1 MTLNLSKIILG
12 GGCFWCTEGVFQLV
26 RGVEKV
32 VSGYTGGATL
42 NPTYM
47 QVCSGQTGHAEVI
60 EVSFN
65 PEVISLT
72 ELLDIFFHLHNP
84 TTLNKQGAD
93 AGTQYRSA
101 VYYLD
106 DAQLP
111 IIRQALEAAQADFP
125 DKIVTE
131 VTKLNIFYPAENYHQ
146 NYFKNH
152 PEQGYCQ
159 LVINPKISKLK
170 QKYISKIQD

>member
-65 PEVISLT
+65 PEVICLT

-111 IIRQALEAAQADFP
+111 IIQQALEAAQADFP

>member
-32 VSGYTGGATL
+32 VSGYAGGATL

-65 PEVISLT
+65 SEVISLT

-93 AGTQYRSA
+93 AGT
-101 VYYLD
+101 
-106 DAQLP
+106 
-111 IIRQALEAAQADFP
+111 
-125 DKIVTE
+125 
-131 VTKLNIFYPAENYHQ
+131 
-146 NYFKNH
+146 
-152 PEQGYCQ
+152 
-159 LVINPKISKLK
+159 
-170 QKYISKIQD
+170 

>member
-111 IIRQALEAAQADFP
+111 IIQQALEAAQADFP

-170 QKYISKIQD
+170 QKYISKLIN

>member
-32 VSGYTGGATL
+32 VSGYAGGATL
-42 NPTYM
+42 NPNYM

-111 IIRQALEAAQADFP
+111 IIQQALEAAQADFP

>member
-111 IIRQALEAAQADFP
+111 IIQQALEAAQADFP

>member
-1 MTLNLSKIILG
+1 
-12 GGCFWCTEGVFQLV
+12 
-26 RGVEKV
+26 
-32 VSGYTGGATL
+32 
-42 NPTYM
+42 M

-101 VYYLD
+101 VYYFD

-111 IIRQALEAAQADFP
+111 IIQQAMEAAQASWP

-131 VTKLNIFYPAENYHQ
+131 VAKLNIFYPAENYHQ
-146 NYFKNH
+146 NYFKSH